1 MAKQLLTKQLNITL
15 DAASVNE
22 AFINFIEANVRKH
35 PGASSLRLTILEPKE
50 NLKVSLYT
58 FDKRFLMNEEMAEFL
73 NHNPELGVSVGL
85 S

>member
-35 PGASSLRLTILEPKE
+35 PGASSLRLTILEQKQ
-50 NLKVSLYT
+50 NLEHL
-58 FDKRFLMNEEMAEFL
+58 
-73 NHNPELGVSVGL
+73 
-85 S
+85 